1 VKVLIAED
9 DPVSRRVLQATL
21 VKWGHDA
28 VTCPDGVEA
37 WEALQKKD
45 APQLAILDWMM
56 PGLDGVEVCRKVRA
70 MPEPR
75 FTYIILLTAKGRTE
89 DVVEGLGAGADDY
102 LTKPFDR
109 EELQARLR
117 VGVRVL
123 ELQKRLTERE
133 RENARL
139 ETLAQATCALAHH
152 IRNAITPIVGM
163 AELSDMAEQ
172 LPDGTTLKKVALQE
186 GYRIAAVIDA
196 LIEMSESGVVPTVA
210 YAGMESKQML
220 DLEPLIQR
228 HLKKRLR

>member
-9 DPVSRRVLQATL
+9 DPVSRRVLQVTL
-21 VKWGHDA
+21 VKWGYDA
-28 VTCPDGVEA
+28 VTCQDGIEA
-37 WEALQKKD
+37 WEALQKED
-45 APQLAILDWMM
+45 ASPLAILDWMM

-70 MPEPR
+70 MPDPR

-139 ETLAQATCALAHH
+139 DTLAQATCALAHH

-163 AELSDMAEQ
+163 AELSEVEQ
-172 LPDGTTLKKVALQE
+172 LPDGMSLKKVALQE
-186 GYRIAAVIDA
+186 GHRIAAVIDA
-196 LIEMSESGVVPTVA
+196 LIEMSESGVAPTVA

-228 HLKKRLR
+228 HLKKRLRP